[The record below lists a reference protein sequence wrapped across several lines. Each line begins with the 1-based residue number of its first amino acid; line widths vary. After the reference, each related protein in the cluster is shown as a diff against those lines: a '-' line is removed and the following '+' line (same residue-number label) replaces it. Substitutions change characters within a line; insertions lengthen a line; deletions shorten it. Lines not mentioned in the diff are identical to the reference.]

1 MSETTQKQF
10 EEKIKVYFPSAE
22 VEVLE
27 YSGTRKYGSVKC
39 KKCQKVWRFQ
49 EARNLFNRVNF
60 CCTKDFKNC
69 NDKLKY
75 FSSIYNFTILSID
88 EEKHKVTIQCNVCK
102 KISQKTIAALKQF
115 PNACECE
122 SYPVLLLGEL
132 QARIDSSFPKQ
143 YLILESNGA
152 NGKCLIKHLNCGF
165 IFKVKC
171 FSDLLNKRN
180 RGCPKCYQFKS
191 QGEKSIRDFLEE
203 HKISYIPQKTF
214 APLNKSKYR
223 FDFYL
228 PDYNLAIEYQG
239 EQHYRDNGYFKDRL
253 DIIQKRDSVKREYC
267 KKEGIGL
274 LEISYKDFKKIAQ
287 IITSRLNDYPL
298 WSKDKRPE
306 KDRAISED
314 IV

>member
-1 MSETTQKQF
+1 MSEIIQKQF
-10 EEKIKVYFPSAE
+10 EEKIKLYFPSANI
-22 VEVLE
+22 EVLE
-27 YSGTRKYGSVKC
+27 YSGTRKHSTVKC
-39 KKCQKVWRFQ
+39 KKCQKVWQFQ
-49 EARNLFNRVNF
+49 EARKLFNRVNF
-60 CCTKDFKNC
+60 CCTKDFRDC
-69 NDKLKY
+69 YDKIEY
-75 FSSIYNFTILSID
+75 FSSIYNFTILSINK
-88 EEKHKVTIQCNVCK
+88 EKQKITIQCNACK
-102 KISQKTIAALKQF
+102 KISQKTLVTLKQF
-115 PNACECE
+115 PDACECK
-122 SYPVLLLGEL
+122 SYPVLSLEEL
-132 QARIDSSFPKQ
+132 QNRINDLFPKE

-152 NGKCLIKHLNCGF
+152 NGECLIKHLNCGF

-171 FSDLLNKRN
+171 FSDLLNKRH

-191 QGEKSIRDFLEE
+191 QGEKIIRDFLEE
-203 HKISYIPQKTF
+203 HDISYVPQKTF

-253 DIIQKRDSVKREYC
+253 DIIQKRDNIKREYC
-267 KKEGIGL
+267 KKEGIDL

-287 IITSRLNDYPL
+287 IITSRLNDYSL

-306 KDRAISED
+306 KDNTISND